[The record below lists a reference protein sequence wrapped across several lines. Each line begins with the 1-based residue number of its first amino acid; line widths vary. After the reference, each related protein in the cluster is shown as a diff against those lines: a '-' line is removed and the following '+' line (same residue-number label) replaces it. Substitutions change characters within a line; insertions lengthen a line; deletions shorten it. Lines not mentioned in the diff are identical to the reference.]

1 MGCFLLAWS
10 LPVWHLSGPHSL
22 SFSRSWLW
30 LQYFWSLIPNLL
42 FLCQPF
48 PDSPTLSFLSLLVP
62 CCLACS
68 NSGCSCLL
76 LWRGFWSPPHFPN
89 SDPLCTHHYPV
100 LDNFCKQNL
109 ILHCVQCQHCHHD
122 SGPGWNNITCL
133 FREKAKFW
141 YSVWKQAGSP
151 SGILHHIKRN
161 AKSRYNHEVRRLK
174 HREQFIRHEKMAAA
188 SNSKSFWQQVDC
200 INKSHKP
207 VPVPSV
213 DGVSGS
219 SHHFK
224 CHRYDSMR
232 RLLQILAVGPPS

>member
-1 MGCFLLAWS
+1 M
-10 LPVWHLSGPHSL
+10 
-22 SFSRSWLW
+22 
-30 LQYFWSLIPNLL
+30 
-42 FLCQPF
+42 
-48 PDSPTLSFLSLLVP
+48 
-62 CCLACS
+62 
-68 NSGCSCLL
+68 
-76 LWRGFWSPPHFPN
+76 
-89 SDPLCTHHYPV
+89 
-100 LDNFCKQNL
+100 
-109 ILHCVQCQHCHHD
+109 QCQHCHHD
-122 SGPGWNNITCL
+122 SRSGPGWNNITCL

-151 SGILHHIKRN
+151 SSILHHIKRN

-174 HREQFIRHEKMAAA
+174 HREQFNRHEKMAAA

-207 VPVPSV
+207 VPIPSV

-232 RLLQILAVGPPS
+232 RLVQILAVGPPS